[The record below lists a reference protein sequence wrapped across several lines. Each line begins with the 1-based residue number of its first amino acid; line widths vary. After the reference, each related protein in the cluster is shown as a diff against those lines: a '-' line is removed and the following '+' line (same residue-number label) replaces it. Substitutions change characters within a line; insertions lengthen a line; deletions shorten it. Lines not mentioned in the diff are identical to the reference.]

1 MRKGPLNALNSVL
14 MLFYVVALL
23 SVHVVA
29 TMFLSMCFDLF
40 FQQLLLSIHICTW
53 YICLGLCFES
63 ASDSDVRYSFVIFG
77 MWASV
82 SVASDH
88 CVKLSGK
95 RERSITS
102 PC

>member
-29 TMFLSMCFDLF
+29 TMFLSMCFNLF

-53 YICLGLCFES
+53 YICLSLCFES

-95 RERSITS
+95 RERSTTS
-102 PC
+102 PY